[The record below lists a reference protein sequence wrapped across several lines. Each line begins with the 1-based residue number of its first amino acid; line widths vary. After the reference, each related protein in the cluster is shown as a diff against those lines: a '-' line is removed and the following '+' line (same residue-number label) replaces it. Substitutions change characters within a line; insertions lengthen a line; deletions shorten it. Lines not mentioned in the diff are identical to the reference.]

1 MVIGALT
8 SSQHDGKLSG
18 LWRAGVFPGVESSG
32 VPRQTLNRPESA
44 QGMITYDQPRVLLV
58 DDNASVLEHA
68 AATLSSACVVVG
80 AVKDG
85 KAALESVNRLHPDV
99 IVLDISMPGMSG
111 LEVASRLRRAGST
124 IPIVFLTIHDDEEL
138 VRATQAAGGIGY
150 VVKTLLSSD
159 LLVAVNSACAGKR
172 YVSQL
177 R

>member
-1 MVIGALT
+1 MTA
-8 SSQHDGKLSG
+8 H
-18 LWRAGVFPGVESSG
+18 
-32 VPRQTLNRPESA
+32 
-44 QGMITYDQPRVLLV
+44 DQPWVLLV
-58 DDNASVLEHA
+58 DDNESVLAQA

-80 AVKDG
+80 AVKNG
-85 KAALESVNRLHPDV
+85 KAALESVDRLQPDV

-111 LEVASRLRRAGST
+111 LEVAARLRRTGST

-150 VVKTLLSSD
+150 VVKTLLPSD
-159 LLVAVNSACAGKR
+159 LVMAVNAACAGER